1 MSQIFS
7 CVIQGTVVGRPES
20 GHISSSGRA
29 FVKFSIVHRTGY
41 FDRKNNKWVPTAPMT
56 FEVTCWDEQLI
67 LRART
72 FKSGNE
78 ILVEVKKFVPYL
90 DRNGDETVMNINPT
104 NVLLV
109 SDGAPTSGDTGRRQ
123 RSGDLV
129 VSPHGEKIAADA
141 WPEAVTD
148 LSMVH
153 HR

>member
-7 CVIQGTVVGRPES
+7 CVVQGTVVGRPEH
-20 GHISSSGRA
+20 GHIGSSGRA

-41 FDRKNNKWVPTAPMT
+41 FDRKTSKWVTTAPMT
-56 FEVTCWDEQLI
+56 FEVTCWDEQLM

-72 FKSGNE
+72 FKPGNE
-78 ILVEVKKFVPYL
+78 VLVEVKKFVPYV
-90 DRNGDETVMNINPT
+90 DRTGDEAVMNINPA

-109 SDGAPTSGDTGRRQ
+109 GSTPTGGDTERRQ
-123 RSGDLV
+123 RSGNLV